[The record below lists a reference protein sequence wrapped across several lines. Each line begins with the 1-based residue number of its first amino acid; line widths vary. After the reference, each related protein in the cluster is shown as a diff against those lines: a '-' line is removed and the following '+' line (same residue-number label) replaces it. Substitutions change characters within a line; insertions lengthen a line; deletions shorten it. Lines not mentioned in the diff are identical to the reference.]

1 MWLKQLV
8 NAGTSSSQSGDSQSS
23 GASYSEQNREIMKP
37 QEVFSLP
44 TGTFVGKLVE
54 SKKDFFKAKM
64 KRIIDF
70 DPTFTLKS
78 IPSIILNFHLTKEEE
93 EQIENYKIILEKQT
107 DALNEEHLD
116 IKNKHE
122 KLESGKLSRDEFIL
136 GTQKIMRDELLNRR
150 KDKILS
156 ENFSKIQNE
165 VNEIISKY

>member
-1 MWLKQLV
+1 M
-8 NAGTSSSQSGDSQSS
+8 
-23 GASYSEQNREIMKP
+23 
-37 QEVFSLP
+37 
-44 TGTFVGKLVE
+44 
-54 SKKDFFKAKM
+54 
-64 KRIIDF
+64 
-70 DPTFTLKS
+70 
-78 IPSIILNFHLTKEEE
+78 TKEEE